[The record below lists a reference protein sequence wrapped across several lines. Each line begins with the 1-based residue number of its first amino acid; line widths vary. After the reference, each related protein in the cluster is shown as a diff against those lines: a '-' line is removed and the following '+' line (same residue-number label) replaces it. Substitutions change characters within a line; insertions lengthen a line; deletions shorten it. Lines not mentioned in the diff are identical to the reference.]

1 MDKLILGIL
10 MLRKL
15 TVYEIRA
22 VIRMNFQAMCSD
34 SMGSI
39 QAAIKRLIEAD
50 MIVFSEYVEK
60 SVNKK
65 QYAITEKGREELIKW
80 LQKPA
85 NINAA
90 KNMELGKFL
99 FMGMLPKEKQIP
111 LIEEVIKQLK
121 KDLEYLLEIQK
132 GITQDHKNAIIEFW
146 KSDYDYYSDV
156 IEKAASI
163 SKFEEL
169 ALQHGIDSMKFNIE
183 WFKKLIDGGQIL

>member
-1 MDKLILGIL
+1 
-10 MLRKL
+10 
-15 TVYEIRA
+15 
-22 VIRMNFQAMCSD
+22 
-34 SMGSI
+34 
-39 QAAIKRLIEAD
+39 